1 VRFWKTAAIR
11 AAVAHF
17 VLEQIIKGVIL
28 MKLKDATSSFGSV
41 GFLLS
46 ILLIFLVY
54 ADAAYACPGHE
65 SRVVYRTI
73 TNRTIPTMRTT
84 VISYGGPA
92 AYAPCDNMYSTRR
105 VKYVAAPARSYYG
118 VTPGYVAVQSVNGYY
133 PVNRI
138 NRTRYVAVRNVEM
151 MDAPRYVA
159 IRRQPAYVNNGA
171 GYVVISNYVPNTR
184 YVAVRDMD
192 MDDVYY
198 DQSPRHTAVSHYP
211 VYDTGTRYA
220 AVRRSDYDMGGRY
233 SAVRDYDMGGRYVA
247 VRNSD
252 VGCTCGAAG
261 EDELGTTLSRHV
273 VLRTDDLAGTQE
285 VVYPDQDQN
294 YDDTAYVVQ
303 PSSRFVAYENAGF
316 AEHRGL
322 TLVPDDYAGT
332 ASDVYIRM
340 KDDSENYDQAIPDTR
355 DVTYVASNGVADAC
369 LSPVAHRASPVILS
383 RRAVSYAPV
392 EEVDYDNA
400 LRGSPTMYVVADN
413 SASETNYV
421 PVVNAD
427 TGYSL
432 ASDVNNS
439 CSCPVASDT
448 FDSDADSQNISYYP
462 VSRERGVNVGTVSYE
477 PLRRVSYVPVDN
489 NVDYEP
495 VADTSACECPVSENI
510 VTAPDGVTTDYAGMV
525 DNTESAVATDVNN
538 TEDMAASN
546 GYRDGF
552 EDGKN
557 AAVNGNEYRPDDSA
571 ALRSSNGY
579 DEKYGHET
587 VYADAYRDKYLEGYR
602 AGFSSITDNR

>member
-1 VRFWKTAAIR
+1 VRFGKTAANSGGGCAFCIGTN
-11 AAVAHF
+11 
-17 VLEQIIKGVIL
+17 KGVTL
-28 MKLKDATSSFGSV
+28 MKLKDATSGFGSV

-46 ILLIFLVY
+46 ILLTFLVY

-65 SRVVYRTI
+65 SRVVYRTV
-73 TNRTIPTMRTT
+73 TNRNIPTMRTT

-92 AYAPCDNMYSTRR
+92 NYAPCDNSYNTRR

-118 VTPGYVAVQSVNGYY
+118 VAPGYVAVQNVNGYY
-133 PVNRI
+133 PV

-159 IRRQPAYVNNGA
+159 VRRQPAYVNSGA
-171 GYVVISNYVPNTR
+171 GYVVISNNVPNTR

-192 MDDVYY
+192 MDDLYY
-198 DQSPRHTAVSHYP
+198 DHSPRHRVVSNYP
-211 VYDTGTRYA
+211 VYDTGTRYV
-220 AVRRSDYDMGGRY
+220 AVRNSDYDMGGRY
-233 SAVRDYDMGGRYVA
+233 AAVRDYDNLAARYVT
-247 VRNSD
+247 VRNSNA
-252 VGCTCGAAG
+252 GCTCAAAG
-261 EDELGTTLSRHV
+261 EDELGTLSRHV

-383 RRAVSYAPV
+383 RTAVSYAPV

-400 LRGSPTMYVVADN
+400 LRGSPTIYVVADN

-421 PVVNAD
+421 PVGDAD

-439 CSCPVASDT
+439 CSCPVVSDT

-557 AAVNGNEYRPDDSA
+557 AAVNGNDYRPEDSA